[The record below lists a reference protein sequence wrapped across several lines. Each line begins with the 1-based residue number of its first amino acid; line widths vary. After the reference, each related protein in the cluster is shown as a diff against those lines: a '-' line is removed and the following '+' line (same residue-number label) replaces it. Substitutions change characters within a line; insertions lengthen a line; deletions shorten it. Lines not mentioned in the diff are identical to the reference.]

1 MRAGECKK
9 DQDEGASQ
17 DRRQDSWLWKWAPK
31 HLGTFRKKKK
41 KRQQQREQGA
51 DGEEGSFTPMA
62 MPPQWRVSG
71 SPTGKDHL

>member
-1 MRAGECKK
+1 MKGLHKTEDKIP
-9 DQDEGASQ
+9 GFGSGPL
-17 DRRQDSWLWKWAPK
+17 STWA
-31 HLGTFRKKKK
+31 HLEKKK